1 MLLKQER
8 KESDL
13 VSSSTIITCIYYEV
27 TYEVTKS
34 LYRRRKNKDE
44 EDIRNFSG
52 TISEKSLENR
62 SKSAA
67 MDYLTIWNGIRD
79 Q

>member
-1 MLLKQER
+1 MLLKRER

-13 VSSSTIITCIYYEV
+13 VSSSTVITCIYYEV

-52 TISEKSLENR
+52 TISEKLSLENR
-62 SKSAA
+62 SKNDS
-67 MDYLTIWNGIRD
+67 NGIRD

>member
-1 MLLKQER
+1 ML
-8 KESDL
+8 
-13 VSSSTIITCIYYEV
+13 YYEV

-52 TISEKSLENR
+52 TISEKLSLENR
-62 SKSAA
+62 SKNDS
-67 MDYLTIWNGIRD
+67 NGIRD